1 MSVTLRLLAVS
12 LASTAAMAQAE
23 EQSSRSFVSPRQAS
37 PSLERQLA
45 LPENLE
51 QTSRPSA
58 FIASLAVA
66 PNATIGVGRFYVLPR
81 RRVSVQDQP
90 VTLERKPSRRAAVGL
105 SLRF

>member
-1 MSVTLRLLAVS
+1 MSVTLRLVALS
-12 LASTAAMAQAE
+12 LASTAAMAHAEQQA
-23 EQSSRSFVSPRQAS
+23 SRSFVSPRE
-37 PSLERQLA
+37 PSHALERQLA
-45 LPENLE
+45 LPSNLQ